1 MNLRP
6 LCIALLTSLCAVGA
20 AEQPASVDSKEITW
34 SFKGLPASMHMKI
47 TGQSEP
53 AKATVYL
60 PPGYT
65 LEKKYPLVVLIN
77 GAEGGQG
84 RDTGFARSVV
94 GDQDFICLA
103 VPTYKE
109 TVEPLKDDDS
119 NHWSRMFIDRNEGRY
134 AWRCYRVMLEKL
146 FAEVPN
152 IDLDRTFFGGFSNGA
167 NITAALLS
175 SPESAPEF
183 LKYFHR
189 FVLAEGGDE
198 LEPSA
203 PLAGDHFLV
212 LRGSRSGNLLDKLK
226 RKLESDKAKWEE
238 YVMEGGGH
246 EFSAAGKER
255 VKQWIQAQC
264 AAR

>member
-1 MNLRP
+1 MNLKP
-6 LCIALLTSLCAVGA
+6 MCIALLSSLCAEGGTP
-20 AEQPASVDSKEITW
+20 QPDSQEITW
-34 SFKGLPASMHMKI
+34 SFKSLPASLHMKI

-53 AKATVYL
+53 ARATVYL

-94 GDQDFICLA
+94 GDQDFICLS

-119 NHWSRMFIDRNEGRY
+119 NHWARMFVAGKEGGY
-134 AWRCYRVMLEKL
+134 AWKAYRVMLEKL
-146 FAEVPN
+146 YSEVPN
-152 IDLDRTFFGGFSNGA
+152 IDTDRTFFGGFSNGA

-183 LKYFHR
+183 LKLFHH
-189 FVLAEGGDE
+189 FILVEGGEE
-198 LEPSA
+198 LEPAA
-203 PLAGDHFLV
+203 PIDGDYFLLV
-212 LRGSRSGNLLDKLK
+212 RGSKSGNLLEQPKP
-226 RKLESDKAKWEE
+226 KLESGKAKWEE
-238 YVMEGGGH
+238 YVMDGTGH
-246 EFSAAGKER
+246 ELTPVGKEH
-255 VKQWIQAQC
+255 VKQWIQARC

>member
-6 LCIALLTSLCAVGA
+6 FCIALLASFCAVGA
-20 AEQPASVDSKEITW
+20 APQPASADSKEITW
-34 SFKGLPASMHMKI
+34 SFKGLPASMHMKF

-65 LEKKYPLVVLIN
+65 LDKKYPLVVLI
-77 GAEGGQG
+77 GGSEGGQG

-119 NHWSRMFIDRNEGRY
+119 NHWTRMSLENDGPY
-134 AWRCYRVMLEKL
+134 AWKSYRVMLEKL

-152 IDLDRTFFGGFSNGA
+152 IDRDRTFFGGFSNGA

-175 SPESAPEF
+175 APESAPEF
-183 LKYFHR
+183 LKYFRH
-189 FVLAEGGDE
+189 FVFVEGGGE
-198 LEPSA
+198 LEPAA
-203 PLAGDHFLV
+203 PLDGDHFLV
-212 LRGSRSGNLLDKLK
+212 LRGSRSENPLTQLK
-226 RKLESDKAKWEE
+226 PKLEAAKAKWEE
-238 YVMEGGGH
+238 YVMEGAGH

-255 VKQWIQAQC
+255 VKQWIQARC

>member
-1 MNLRP
+1 MNIKL
-6 LCIALLTSLCAVGA
+6 LCLAFLCSLNAQGGIP
-20 AEQPASVDSKEITW
+20 QLASGDSQEITW
-34 SFKGLPASMHMKI
+34 SFKSLPASLHMKI
-47 TGQSEP
+47 TGQSDP
-53 AKATVYL
+53 ARATVYL

-65 LEKKYPLVVLIN
+65 LEKKYPLVVLI
-77 GAEGGQG
+77 GGSEGGQG

-119 NHWSRMFIDRNEGRY
+119 NHWIRMELKNEGQY
-134 AWRCYRVMLEKL
+134 AWKCYRVMLKKL

-175 SPESAPEF
+175 SPESSPEF
-183 LKYFHR
+183 LKYFHH
-189 FVLAEGGDE
+189 FVLVEGGE
-198 LEPSA
+198 EMEPSA
-203 PLAGDHFLV
+203 QMNADQFLV
-212 LRGSRSGNLLDKLK
+212 LRGGKSGNLLKQPKGKLD
-226 RKLESDKAKWEE
+226 SAGAKWEE
-238 YVMEGGGH
+238 YVMEGAGH

-255 VKQWIQAQC
+255 VKQWIQDRC

>member
-1 MNLRP
+1 MKLKL
-6 LCIALLTSLCAVGA
+6 LCLAFLCSLNTQRGIPQV
-20 AEQPASVDSKEITW
+20 ASGDSQEITW
-34 SFKGLPASMHMKI
+34 SFKSLPASLHMKI

-53 AKATVYL
+53 ARATVYL

-77 GAEGGQG
+77 GSEGGQG

-94 GDQDFICLA
+94 GDQDFVCLA

-119 NHWSRMFIDRNEGRY
+119 NHWTRMEVQNEGRY
-134 AWRCYRVMLEKL
+134 AWKCYRVMLEKL
-146 FAEVPN
+146 FVEVPN

-175 SPESAPEF
+175 SPESTPEF
-183 LKYFHR
+183 LKYFHH
-189 FVLAEGGDE
+189 FILVEGGDE
-198 LEPSA
+198 LEPAA
-203 PLAGDHFLV
+203 PMNEDHFLV
-212 LRGSRSGNLLDKLK
+212 LRGSKSGNLLKQPK
-226 RKLESDKAKWEE
+226 AKLESARTKWEE
-238 YVMEGGGH
+238 YAMEGAGH
-246 EFSAAGKER
+246 EFSAAGKGR
-255 VKQWIQAQC
+255 VKQWIQDRC